1 MHSTWKIAAARF
13 FLLYIH
19 TYIQKHDYVHM
30 YVSTYVNNMYVYAYL
45 QNRNHNAY
53 GFLFYFSLI
62 LL

>member
-1 MHSTWKIAAARF
+1 
-13 FLLYIH
+13 
-19 TYIQKHDYVHM
+19 M

-62 LL
+62 LLWLFSMAFNLRNTIFKKYTS